1 MTEEIIE
8 FTVTGSP
15 RVVSRAIEQY
25 ATGHGSLHAIVVPW
39 ESDDVTLSMAVTSA
53 KGDGWAIEHTNLGT
67 IRLTGLENDL
77 TRVAFAPREP
87 DHAEKQ
93 KLAAL
98 FDGFAR
104 QIQSSIA
111 NRAMTELTSSP
122 ARGNPHTARRG
133 GACRGHRPRHR
144 AAGASRPACAW
155 APELAT
161 S

>member
-1 MTEEIIE
+1 MSEEIIE

-15 RVVSRAIEQY
+15 RVVSHAIEQY

-53 KGDGWAIEHTNLGT
+53 KADGWAIEHTDLGT

-77 TRVAFAPREP
+77 TRVTFAAREP
-87 DHAEKQ
+87 DHAEKK

-104 QIQSSIA
+104 QIQSS
-111 NRAMTELTSSP
+111 MQ
-122 ARGNPHTARRG
+122 
-133 GACRGHRPRHR
+133 
-144 AAGASRPACAW
+144 AAP
-155 APELAT
+155 
-161 S
+161 